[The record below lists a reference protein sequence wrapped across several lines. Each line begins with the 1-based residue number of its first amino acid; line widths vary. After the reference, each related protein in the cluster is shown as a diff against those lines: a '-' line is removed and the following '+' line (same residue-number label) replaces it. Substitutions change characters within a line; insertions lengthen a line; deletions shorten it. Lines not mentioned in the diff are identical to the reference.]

1 MTKNITG
8 GITMSNLDSLF
19 EYLDEV
25 NFSNSIEYMVD
36 KLYSKPIEY
45 DIYTIEMDKHVFGG
59 AVKFP
64 IMGYKSIKFNKK
76 CITTR
81 GSVTTFFDNGVSF
94 VLFNSPD
101 DIQQEIED
109 NLDDRGN
116 LTMDVVG
123 EPRVQKFGNKEIPQI
138 VIKDYEFLEKYDIVE
153 EETNK
158 FGIDF

>member
-1 MTKNITG
+1 
-8 GITMSNLDSLF
+8 MSNLDSLF

-45 DIYTIEMDKHVFGG
+45 DIYTVEMNKNVFGG
-59 AVKFP
+59 VVEFP
-64 IMGYKSIKFNKK
+64 TMGYKSIKFNKK
-76 CITTR
+76 CISSR

-101 DIQQEIED
+101 DIQQKIEN
-109 NLDDRGN
+109 NLDEKGN
-116 LTMDVVG
+116 LTMDIVG
-123 EPRVQKFGNKEIPQI
+123 EPRINKFGNKEIPQI
-138 VIKDYEFLEKYDIVE
+138 VIKDYEFLENYDIVE

>member
-8 GITMSNLDSLF
+8 GIIMSNLDSLF

-25 NFSNSIEYMVD
+25 KFSNNIEYMVD

-45 DIYTIEMDKHVFGG
+45 DIYTVEMDKHVFGG
-59 AVKFP
+59 AIVYPTF
-64 IMGYKSIKFNKK
+64 GYKSIKFNKK

-109 NLDDRGN
+109 SLDEKGN
-116 LTMDVVG
+116 LTIDIVG
-123 EPRVQKFGNKEIPQI
+123 EPRINKFGNKEIPQI
-138 VIKDYEFLEKYDIVE
+138 VIKDYEFLDKYDIVE
-153 EETNK
+153 EETNDW
-158 FGIDF
+158 GIDF